1 MSAQAMKH
9 TLRQSIIALRDQLP
23 AQERMRLSRAVTE
36 GICRLPQYHAAH
48 TVLGYLNFGA
58 ELAVEDWV
66 QHALADGKRVLLPRV
81 NRASRHLELYQV
93 RDLRHDVAPGLW
105 GIREPVAERC
115 IKEDAP
121 GKVDFILLP
130 GVAFTRAGARLG
142 YGGGFY
148 DRLLERMP
156 GRPALVAGA
165 FALQVVAEIPQE
177 PTDRKV
183 EWLVT
188 EHETIH
194 CAAREGRGTPQDFL
208 AGEEQKDGKQ
218 YPGR

>member
-1 MSAQAMKH
+1 MKQS
-9 TLRQSIIALRDQLP
+9 LRQSIIALRDQLP
-23 AQERMRLSRAVTE
+23 PHERARLSRAVTE
-36 GICRLPQYHAAH
+36 RISRLQAYQAAG

-58 ELAVEDWV
+58 ELAVEEWV
-66 QHALADGKRVLLPRV
+66 RQALAEGKRVLLPRV
-81 NRASRHLELYQV
+81 NRASGHLDLYRVQ
-93 RDLRHDVAPGLW
+93 DLRHDVAPGLW
-105 GIREPVAERC
+105 GIREPVVERC
-115 IKEDAP
+115 IKEEAP

-148 DRLLERMP
+148 DRLLARLP
-156 GRPALVAGA
+156 GHPALVAGA
-165 FALQVVAEIPQE
+165 FGLQVVAEVPQE

-194 CAAREGRGTPQDFL
+194 CVAPDGRGGQQDF
-208 AGEEQKDGKQ
+208 
-218 YPGR
+218 

>member
-1 MSAQAMKH
+1 MKQS
-9 TLRQSIIALRDQLP
+9 LRQSIIALRSELP
-23 AQERMRLSRAVTE
+23 TLERARLSRAVTE
-36 GICRLPQYHAAH
+36 GICRLPQYRAAQ

-58 ELAVEDWV
+58 ELEAEQFV

-81 NRASRHLELYQV
+81 NRASRHLDLFQV

-105 GIREPVAERC
+105 DIPEPLAERC
-115 IKEDAP
+115 VKEEAL
-121 GKVDFILLP
+121 GTVDFILLP
-130 GVAFTRAGARLG
+130 GVAFTREGARLG

-156 GRPALVAGA
+156 DRPALVAGA
-165 FALQVVAEIPQE
+165 FGLQVVAEIPQE

-194 CAAREGRGTPQDFL
+194 CAAHDGRGQRQDF
-208 AGEEQKDGKQ
+208 
-218 YPGR
+218 